1 MTRVNQSIISPSE
14 TYYGY
19 DDSKQS
25 EDEGQNQSKSEN
37 RNDAR
42 SKARWKAVSC
52 IK

>member
-14 TYYGY
+14 TNYGY

-25 EDEGQNQSKSEN
+25 EEEGRNQKSEN

>member
-19 DDSKQS
+19 EDSKQS
-25 EDEGQNQSKSEN
+25 DKEGRNQKSEN